1 MVPETSLLL
10 LVVALVVVIT
20 AVATYWL
27 YIAFAAIRAQLTHTQ
42 EEQRSL
48 REELERVEVQL
59 AFSQERIRIL
69 ERAFREATGQEPPGE
84 PAPPPPRRVA
94 RPLDAMVLGRRIATL
109 FSREEVDSLA
119 FDLGLAS
126 AVKGDTV
133 DGRARSLADAAGRRG
148 KLEELIELCRQE
160 RPEGGF

>member
-69 ERAFREATGQEPPGE
+69 ERAFREATGQEPPG
-84 PAPPPPRRVA
+84 AATTPPPRRGA
-94 RPLDAMVLGRRIATL
+94 RAATATTWGRRIAPL
-109 FSREEVDSLA
+109 FSLDEINSLA
-119 FDLGLAS
+119 FDLGLSS
-126 AVKGDTV
+126 AVKGDTAES
-133 DGRARSLADAAGRRG
+133 RARSLADAAERRG
-148 KLEELIELCRQE
+148 KLDELIELCRQE